1 MSRGF
6 TLQFR
11 AVRDMAASNDVQEAL
26 KPFHQRASEAE
37 ERLAKLEAA
46 FATKTDTGSKELSS
60 KVAEL
65 EKMLEDAKSEQ
76 LAEREKALK
85 DLQRV
90 TEENAKLHY
99 RITHL
104 VRALEK
110 ADSDRA
116 LK

>member
-1 MSRGF
+1 MSVG
-6 TLQFR
+6 
-11 AVRDMAASNDVQEAL
+11 DMSASNDLQEAL

-46 FATKTDTGSKELSS
+46 LATKTDTGSNESS
-60 KVAEL
+60 NKVAEL
-65 EKMLEDAKSEQ
+65 QKLLEDAESKR

-90 TEENAKLHY
+90 SEENAKLHY

-110 ADSDRA
+110 SQ
-116 LK
+116 

>member
-1 MSRGF
+1 MSVG
-6 TLQFR
+6 
-11 AVRDMAASNDVQEAL
+11 DMSASNDLQEAL

-46 FATKTDTGSKELSS
+46 LATKTADTGSNESS
-60 KVAEL
+60 NKVAEL
-65 EKMLEDAKSEQ
+65 QKLLEDAESKR

-90 TEENAKLHY
+90 SEENAKLHY

-110 ADSDRA
+110 SQ
-116 LK
+116 

>member
-1 MSRGF
+1 
-6 TLQFR
+6 
-11 AVRDMAASNDVQEAL
+11 MAATNNLQDAL

-37 ERLAKLEAA
+37 ERLARLEAA
-46 FATKTDTGSKELSS
+46 LSTKKDSGNDELSN
-60 KVAEL
+60 KVDQL
-65 EKMLEDAKSEQ
+65 QRMLEDEKAEK

-85 DLQRV
+85 EVQKAN
-90 TEENAKLHY
+90 EENAKLRY

-110 ADSDRA
+110 ADRDLA

>member
-1 MSRGF
+1 MSVG
-6 TLQFR
+6 
-11 AVRDMAASNDVQEAL
+11 DMAASNDLQEAL

-46 FATKTDTGSKELSS
+46 LATKTVADTGSNESS
-60 KVAEL
+60 NKVAEL
-65 EKMLEDAKSEQ
+65 QKLLEDAESKR

-110 ADSDRA
+110 SQ
-116 LK
+116 

>member
-1 MSRGF
+1 
-6 TLQFR
+6 
-11 AVRDMAASNDVQEAL
+11 MAASNDIQETL

-46 FATKTDTGSKELSS
+46 IATKTDSGSNEPSN

-65 EKMLEDAKSEQ
+65 QKELEDAKSEG
-76 LAEREKALK
+76 LAEKEKALK
-85 DLQRV
+85 DLQRL
-90 TEENAKLHY
+90 TEENAKLQY

-110 ADSDRA
+110 AGSDFDS
-116 LK
+116 K